1 MKGRKA
7 LRKAWKLMEAE
18 QYLNAALGGFGV
30 PHQTEVTLVHWI
42 SDKDKLDT
50 QKAYYNKA
58 IIGNHCK
65 KKHI

>member
-1 MKGRKA
+1 
-7 LRKAWKLMEAE
+7 MEAE